1 MQNVYDTLKARGF
14 IENVT
19 DEEAVKALLNEPRV
33 CYTGFDPTGDSL
45 HVGHLLP
52 IMALMH
58 MERAGHK
65 PIALLGGGTAMIGD
79 PSGKTEMRQMITAGT
94 IEANK
99 EAMKKQI
106 GHYLDV
112 EGGKSLVLDNARWLL
127 PLNYIEF
134 LREIG
139 RHFSVNRMLAAEAYK
154 QRLERGLSFIEF
166 NYQILQA
173 FDFLTLYRSHGC
185 LLQMGGNDQWGNI
198 LAGEDLVRR
207 LEGKEVHAFTYPLL
221 TTADGK
227 KMGKTEKGAVWL
239 SSEKLS
245 PYEYFQFWR
254 NVEDSQVIKLLKL
267 FTFLPLEEISEM
279 EEWTDSRI
287 NDAKERLAYEATV
300 ITHGEEE
307 ARKALEATKA
317 VFAGA
322 GASSE
327 ALPGT
332 EVTEEELRERNW
344 DAASFLAELG
354 FSPSKSEAKRLIKQ
368 GGVSFNGE
376 KISDFAMAVTEAC
389 FDDNRECLIKMGKKT
404 FFKVVLTSGGG

>member
-45 HVGHLLP
+45 HVGNLLP

-287 NDAKERLAYEATV
+287 NKAKERLAYEATV

-322 GASSE
+322 GASNE

-332 EVTEEELRERNW
+332 EIKEEDLKVRNW

-376 KISDFAMAVTEAC
+376 KVSDFAMAVTEAC
-389 FDDNRECLIKMGKKT
+389 FDENKECLIKMGKKT
-404 FFKVVLTSGGG
+404 FFKVVLK

>member
-19 DEEAVKALLNEPRV
+19 DDDAVKALLNEPRV

-58 MERAGHK
+58 MERTGHK

-79 PSGKTEMRQMITAGT
+79 PSGKTEMRQMITAET

-99 EAMKKQI
+99 EAMKRQI
-106 GHYLDV
+106 GHYLDL
-112 EGGKSLVLDNARWLL
+112 EGQKSLVLDNARWLL

-239 SSEKLS
+239 SAEKLS

-267 FTFLPLEEISEM
+267 FTFLPLEEIAEM

-332 EVTEEELRERNW
+332 EISEEDLRVLNW

-376 KISDFAMAVTEAC
+376 KVNDFAMTVTEAC
-389 FDDNRECLIKMGKKT
+389 FDENKECLIKMGKKT
-404 FFKVVLTSGGG
+404 FFKVVLT

>member
-322 GASSE
+322 GASNE

-332 EVTEEELRERNW
+332 EIKEEDLKVRNW

-354 FSPSKSEAKRLIKQ
+354 FSLSKSEAKRLIKQ

-376 KISDFAMAVTEAC
+376 KVSDFAMAVTESC
-389 FDDNRECLIKMGKKT
+389 FDENKECLIKMGKKT
-404 FFKVVLTSGGG
+404 FFKVVLK

>member
-1 MQNVYDTLKARGF
+1 
-14 IENVT
+14 
-19 DEEAVKALLNEPRV
+19 
-33 CYTGFDPTGDSL
+33 
-45 HVGHLLP
+45 
-52 IMALMH
+52 
-58 MERAGHK
+58 
-65 PIALLGGGTAMIGD
+65 MIGD

-322 GASSE
+322 GASNE

-332 EVTEEELRERNW
+332 EIKEEDLKVRNW

-376 KISDFAMAVTEAC
+376 KVSDFAMAVTESC
-389 FDDNRECLIKMGKKT
+389 FDENKECLIKMGKKT
-404 FFKVVLTSGGG
+404 FFKVVLK